1 MQRGCFRA
9 SVACDPTLVMQD
21 FSSAPALR
29 SPRFDPAF
37 AAAHT
42 MTTPNPPPSP
52 ADDAALKARRLLN
65 AGLVFAAQDEAADAL
80 RHYPHHWRLRHIA
93 ALAMAEAGAR
103 VEALAS
109 LETADLALSP
119 KDPGFAEIVSLRARI
134 HKDLWR
140 AHGERHHLSVA
151 RELYARAYEATG
163 SSFAGI
169 NAAAMAYAEA
179 DAANAAAIARDV
191 MARVAFED
199 TSDDDESRYWRAAT
213 LGEASLIAGEPEA
226 IIAGHYETARRLAGA
241 QYRLMLSSRRQLLM
255 LQDAGLQLPPQ
266 LLQILK
272 APKVAAFLPAPG
284 MGEDEAK
291 RFIAAML
298 GEHAPEL
305 SFSSAAR
312 GADLSFIEAMLAR
325 KGEVNIVLPFAKHD
339 FIRARI
345 GSDAAAQAQFES
357 ALAHAAQVT
366 YATAEPWLE
375 DETLFHFAADMV
387 RGLAAAHAAQLG
399 GTFVLIGKDGAPAAN
414 ASASGTGAL
423 AAGKREIRAL
433 LFADIVGYS
442 RMGEEH
448 MRAFSHFLAM
458 VKDALG
464 SAHRQHGFDEP
475 EYVNTWGDAV
485 FAVMG
490 DVSAMTRYAF
500 ALRHAIGA
508 ASARLEASAGPLD
521 VRIALHCGPVFRLN
535 DALTARENFYGSH
548 VNRAARLEPL
558 ARPGQILA
566 SEQFIAL
573 LENHATRLLPRDA
586 WRATYAGLLELPK
599 GFGRQR
605 VYLLDE
611 TKGSA

>member
-1 MQRGCFRA
+1 M
-9 SVACDPTLVMQD
+9 T
-21 FSSAPALR
+21 
-29 SPRFDPAF
+29 SPS
-37 AAAHT
+37 
-42 MTTPNPPPSP
+42 PPSSP
-52 ADDAALKARRLLN
+52 ADEAALKARRLLN
-65 AGLVFAAQDEAADAL
+65 AGLVFAAQDTAADAL
-80 RHYPHHWRLRHIA
+80 RHFPHHWRLRHIA

-109 LETADLALSP
+109 LEASDLSLP
-119 KDPGFAEIVSLRARI
+119 PREPGFAEIVSLRARI

-140 AHGERHHLSVA
+140 AKNDHGHLSTA
-151 RELYARAYEATG
+151 RELYAQAYGATG

-169 NAAAMAYAEA
+169 NAAAMAFA
-179 DAANAAAIARDV
+179 DGDGAGAAIIARDV
-191 MARVAFED
+191 MARVAQED
-199 TSDDDESRYWRAAT
+199 EPDDDEGRYWRAAT
-213 LGEASLIAGEPEA
+213 LGEASLIAGEGEV
-226 IIAGHYETARRLAGA
+226 IIAGHYETARRLAGT

-255 LQDAGLQLPPQ
+255 LGDAGLALPPR

-272 APKVAAFLPAPG
+272 APKVAAFLPEPG
-284 MGEDEAK
+284 MKEAEAE
-291 RFIAAML
+291 RFIRASLDA
-298 GEHAPEL
+298 HAPEL

-312 GADLSFIEAMLAR
+312 GADLSFIDAMLAR

-345 GSDAAAQAQFES
+345 GSDQAAQAQFET
-357 ALAHAAQVT
+357 ALSHAAQVT

-375 DETLFHFAADMV
+375 DETLFHFAAEMV
-387 RGLAAAHAAQLG
+387 RGLAAAHATQLG
-399 GTFVLIGKDGAPAAN
+399 GTFVLIGRNGSEAQADGAL
-414 ASASGTGAL
+414 S
-423 AAGKREIRAL
+423 AGKREIRAL

-448 MRAFSHFLAM
+448 MRAFSRFLAM
-458 VKDALG
+458 VKDDLG
-464 SAHRQHGFDEP
+464 KAHAAHGFSEP

-500 ALRHAIGA
+500 ALRHAIA
-508 ASARLEASAGPLD
+508 SASARIEASAGPLD

-573 LENHATRLLPRDA
+573 LENGTTRLLPRDA

-611 TKGSA
+611 TKGGA